1 MFSLFLEHPIITGIA
16 IVLALIIVVA
26 VGNVNP
32 QLGEILGMN
41 IVFPFLVIGFMMILW
56 AILAIIK
63 AFQTEK
69 FKKTRIE

>member
-16 IVLALIIVVA
+16 IVLALIIVVT
-26 VGNVNP
+26 VGNVDP

-56 AILAIIK
+56 VILPIIK

-69 FKKTRIE
+69 IKKTKD

>member
-16 IVLALIIVVA
+16 IVLALIIVVS
-26 VGNVNP
+26 VGNVDP

-56 AILAIIK
+56 VILAIIK

-69 FKKTRIE
+69 IKKNKD

>member
-1 MFSLFLEHPIITGIA
+1 MYYVFTLFRASNYYGDSDCIGIDNCCA
-16 IVLALIIVVA
+16 P

-69 FKKTRIE
+69 F

>member
-16 IVLALIIVVA
+16 IVLTLIIVVT
-26 VGNVNP
+26 VGNVDP

-41 IVFPFLVIGFMMILW
+41 MVFPFLVIGFMMILW

-63 AFQTEK
+63 AFQTGN
-69 FKKTRIE
+69 FKKNKN

>member
-16 IVLALIIVVA
+16 IVLALIIVVS
-26 VGNVNP
+26 VGNVDP

-41 IVFPFLVIGFMMILW
+41 IVFPFLVIGFLMILW
-56 AILAIIK
+56 VILAIIK

-69 FKKTRIE
+69 IKKNKD